1 MRCIDSWQV
10 SCRWQTLREGRSVS
24 KAFETTK
31 KESGLNTWEQ
41 KLVPRNAGQ
50 IRTFQP
56 LCSSPHFSSLNRGGI
71 EVGLR
76 KEKARVP
83 SPSFSAQVEP
93 KLAKGENIDYWAMF
107 QVLLMTG
114 NCHRHFNDWPRTYS
128 TSQTPKKIMGS
139 ARYYPGARRRTGCE
153 EIKLIFWALLSK
165 LYTSYLNLWYK

>member
-31 KESGLNTWEQ
+31 KELGLNTWEQ
-41 KLVPRNAGQ
+41 KLVHRNAGQ
-50 IRTFQP
+50 IRTSQP
-56 LCSSPHFSSLNRGGI
+56 LCSSPLFSSMDRGGI
-71 EVGLR
+71 EVGLW

-128 TSQTPKKIMGS
+128 TSQTPKKS
-139 ARYYPGARRRTGCE
+139 WVLPQ
-153 EIKLIFWALLSK
+153 LLSRGK
-165 LYTSYLNLWYK
+165 KKNWMWGNKTYILSPSEQTIYFLSKPLI